1 MTVVGKLK
9 GPDNSSERAGDAS
22 YEASGYGNAEVMELH
37 HFMDASLS
45 GYSCCSD

>member
-9 GPDNSSERAGDAS
+9 GPDRAGDAS

-37 HFMDASLS
+37 HFVDASLS